1 MDTVIIKIYG
11 PHKFKILDK
20 SQFVPEIVRR
30 EYNDLSAT
38 EKVSPVNRTYLRRFV
53 LHPNWHEQYLPRVE
67 IFEALTEDRKN
78 IRYILKA
85 TFSVAKLLYWNS
97 LQEVGE
103 NDKQKVVSALK
114 SALEMVGI
122 IVDVE
127 IIENA
132 TVEAVHAC
140 KNIPL
145 PKTMQMREIINEL
158 AKIDINK
165 AFDISEKQC
174 KKGARVLNIYSGT
187 IDWSFYDKISDSLRP
202 KNKRND
208 KSHIGHERS
217 VIERYNL
224 QEREVFRYEYRIK
237 KTQTTKREINT
248 LLGREYSTQVVFK
261 DLFTPNLLKT
271 LVLNSWH
278 ALIERPE
285 NQISLFSTIDKL
297 GLFLHIL
304 SEAKKRGEKAHSMNN
319 ALISYGL
326 ATAIRDHG
334 AKEVRGA
341 IFDVWSN
348 SHSER
353 LTKKIELSSEL
364 TKRLPYSNNI
374 TFIDTALERYEL
386 ITLTS
391 LENGV

>member
-1 MDTVIIKIYG
+1 LKEERDIRLQIGDKMQEIKDLE
-11 PHKFKILDK
+11 K
-20 SQFVPEIVRR
+20 RR
-30 EYNDLSAT
+30 EAMMKL
-38 EKVSPVNRTYLRRFV
+38 
-53 LHPNWHEQYLPRVE
+53 
-67 IFEALTEDRKN
+67 
-78 IRYILKA
+78 
-85 TFSVAKLLYWNS
+85 VAYY
-97 LQEVGE
+97 
-103 NDKQKVVSALK
+103 DK
-114 SALEMVGI
+114 
-122 IVDVE
+122 
-127 IIENA
+127 
-132 TVEAVHAC
+132 
-140 KNIPL
+140 
-145 PKTMQMREIINEL
+145 INECIL
-158 AKIDINK
+158 ADAMDIWKKEADKLKKSGSSRQDVNK